1 MQATACMASVVSSTR
16 PARPRLIQSV
26 LPRMRIT
33 MPRSKTTTFWAGLA
47 LLVLGAA
54 LATLCFWSVASERAA
69 NRDLDSMVNNLRA
82 NGAIVENYYKVIGG
96 DGLRTQHTHL
106 LRTCVVAGIFVVG
119 GATMIIVSRKVVPAQ
134 IRGTDTI

>member
-1 MQATACMASVVSSTR
+1 
-16 PARPRLIQSV
+16 
-26 LPRMRIT
+26 MRIT
-33 MPRSKTTTFWAGLA
+33 MPRSKTTIFWAGLA

-119 GATMIIVSRKVVPAQ
+119 GATMIIVSRKVVPPRSEGPIQ
-134 IRGTDTI
+134 YESKRQKKS